1 MDRWINFAFHRR
13 GISITFPLGLGR
25 RDRSRWCRNQPGR
38 VKCLSLSSILCPF
51 LRRPALRGGEAL
63 LHVPLATFAVY
74 AGAFNT
80 AHATLP
86 IYKYHFP
93 LKEVCVDNFDPFW
106 PEAIL
111 GQNSLRGHFATKF
124 AHSVRQSVQ
133 NATLFNRK
141 KNTFCKWCSFSVL
154 WPVLRFRPILNMLLT
169 TYGNGIPAMQLLLR
183 VPQWYC
189 YGPLVR
195 SIN

>member
-1 MDRWINFAFHRR
+1 MGWWINFAFHRR

-86 IYKYHFP
+86 IYKINRGDRGRAACGSRRRF
-93 LKEVCVDNFDPFW
+93 NQFW
-106 PEAIL
+106 P
-111 GQNSLRGHFATKF
+111 R
-124 AHSVRQSVQ
+124 
-133 NATLFNRK
+133 
-141 KNTFCKWCSFSVL
+141 
-154 WPVLRFRPILNMLLT
+154 
-169 TYGNGIPAMQLLLR
+169 QLLSLSSILCPFLR
-183 VPQWYC
+183 RPPCGEGGGTPSAACDCNCFADACNTAPAIVFVCLSTACLSCWC
-189 YGPLVR
+189 YQSWVTWD
-195 SIN
+195 SIGLHG

>member
-1 MDRWINFAFHRR
+1 MGRWINFAFHRR

-86 IYKYHFP
+86 IYKINRGDRGRAACGSRRRF
-93 LKEVCVDNFDPFW
+93 NQFW
-106 PEAIL
+106 P
-111 GQNSLRGHFATKF
+111 R
-124 AHSVRQSVQ
+124 
-133 NATLFNRK
+133 
-141 KNTFCKWCSFSVL
+141 
-154 WPVLRFRPILNMLLT
+154 
-169 TYGNGIPAMQLLLR
+169 QLLSLSSILCPFLRRPALRTGEAVRR
-183 VPQWYC
+183 VPLVTATVYAGACLADRHESLLC
-189 YGPLVR
+189 YQSWVTWD
-195 SIN
+195 SIGLHE